1 MKRAAIKQHGF
12 TLVELMV
19 AMTVGLLLL
28 GGVITILTSSHQTY
42 RVNDALARMQENARY
57 AFQVLSRDIRMAGYF
72 GCAGNSSPVTN
83 TLNHPDPPNNPPEP
97 DFLWNLGRSL
107 EGFEATSETAWTPAL
122 PTPAGTIPSPL
133 GGRDIIVVRGV
144 EDNETKVTSHPG
156 GTPPGSADLKVAV
169 GSGLKNDDIVLVTDC
184 QAAAIF
190 QITNINTS
198 SGQDNIVHNIGS
210 PTANTPG
217 NSTKAL
223 GKEFTG
229 GELIKIS
236 TRSYFIRTIDEW
248 PALYRKIGTKSAEEL
263 VRGVENMQI
272 EYGEDLDGDWT
283 ADVYRSADMVSA
295 WKNVVSVRISLLMQT
310 IENNIASQPQPYT
323 FHGATTTPT
332 DRRLRQAFTVVVALR
347 NRAT

>member
-1 MKRAAIKQHGF
+1 MKRTAIKQHGF

-72 GCAGNSSPVTN
+72 GCAGDSMPTVN
-83 TLNHPDPPNNPPEP
+83 TLNDPDT
-97 DFLWNLGRSL
+97 FLWQLGQAID
-107 EGFEATSETAWTPAL
+107 GFEATSETTWTPAL
-122 PTPAGTIPSPL
+122 PAPAGTIPSPL

-144 EDNETKVTSHPG
+144 EGNETKVMSHPG
-156 GTPPGSADLKVAV
+156 GNPPGSADLKVAV

-283 ADVYRSADMVSA
+283 ADVYRSADMVAA

-332 DRRLRQAFTVVVALR
+332 DRRLRQAFTMVVALR